1 MNQSLNVAVCG
12 GGSWGT
18 ALAHIL
24 GEAGHKVEIYL
35 RDEKIAD
42 AINKQN
48 ENPRYLPHRKIHKNV
63 SASIDKNCLK
73 DKDFYVL
80 AIPCQQV
87 RSFLYTIKDIL
98 PDNALFVNSAKG
110 LECPKANTVGQI
122 LKEVLQDKS
131 PQYAVI
137 SGPSFAAEV
146 LDNQPTAVVLASDDE
161 KTGQWLREVFSNSFF
176 RCYSSSDVIGAEIG
190 GALKNIIAI
199 AAGVCDGLGL
209 GHNSR
214 AALLTRGLAEMSRL
228 GTAMGA
234 DITTFMGLSGLGD
247 LILTCT
253 GDLSRNRQVGL
264 RLGKG
269 EKLNDIVKSLGMV
282 SEGVKTTEAVY
293 LHAKDLNIRVP
304 ITSAMYEVLYKT
316 KNPQD
321 VLRELMSAELKEEKI

>member
-1 MNQSLNVAVCG
+1 MKENLNLVVAG

-24 GEAGHKVEIYL
+24 AEAGHKVVIFL
-35 RDEKIAD
+35 RDAKIANE
-42 AINKQN
+42 INTNN
-48 ENPRYLPHRKIHKNV
+48 ENTRYLPNRKIHANV
-63 SASIDKNCLK
+63 SASTDKNCLK
-73 DKDFYVL
+73 NKDFYVL

-87 RSFLYTIKDIL
+87 RSFLQSVEDVL
-98 PDNALFVNSAKG
+98 PDNAIFVNSAKG
-110 LECPKANTVGQI
+110 LECPKANTVEQI
-122 LKEVLQDKS
+122 VKEVVGHKS
-131 PQYAVI
+131 PNYAVI

-146 LDNQPTAVVLASDDE
+146 LDNQPTAVVLACNDE
-161 KTGQWLREVFSNSFF
+161 KTGQWLRNVFSNSFF
-176 RCYSSSDVIGAEIG
+176 RCYSCSDVIGAEIG

-209 GHNSR
+209 GYNSR

-228 GTAMGA
+228 GLAMGA
-234 DITTFMGLSGLGD
+234 NVTTFMGLSGLGD

-269 EKLNDIVKSLGMV
+269 EKLNDIVSSLGMV

-293 LHAKDLNIRVP
+293 KHAQSLNIRVP
-304 ITSAMYEVLYKT
+304 ITSAMYAVLYEE
-316 KNPQD
+316 KNPQEI
-321 VLRELMSAELKEEKI
+321 LIELMSSELKDENM